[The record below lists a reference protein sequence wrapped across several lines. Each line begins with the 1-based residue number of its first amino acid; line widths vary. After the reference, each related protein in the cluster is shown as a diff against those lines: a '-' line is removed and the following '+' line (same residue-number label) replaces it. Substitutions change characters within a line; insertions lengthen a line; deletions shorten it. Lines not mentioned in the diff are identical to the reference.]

1 MQKNKLNKE
10 QEMAVKYGD
19 GPLLI
24 IAGAGTG
31 KTAVITHRIAYLIKQ
46 KKAKPEE
53 ILGLTFT
60 EKATQEMQDRVEN
73 LISENYAELWIS
85 TFHSFCRKLLRNY
98 GLDIGLSTDFR
109 LVNDTEAWLLVYKN
123 LDKFDLDYYKPLGD
137 PTKFIHSLLKHFSR
151 CKDEGI
157 LPEHYLKY
165 SDELRLNVNDI
176 PVGSKA
182 IKSKHKIELTCRQ
195 QEADRIKEIAN
206 AYHTYQQILLK
217 NNCLDF
223 GDLINYCLRLFE
235 QRPVILEKIRK
246 QFKYIL
252 IDEFQDTNFTQY
264 ELVKQLCSPKN
275 NIAVCADD
283 DQSIYKFR
291 GSCFNNV
298 LQFKK
303 DFPKAKEIVLKK
315 NYRSCQNIL
324 DLSYKF
330 IQFNN
335 PNRLECFINQTANN
349 SEKID
354 KKLKAEDKEQGI
366 IRYLSFKTMEQ
377 EINGVLDKIIKFLD
391 KDTSASF
398 NDFAILC
405 RTNQTAN
412 NFARALER
420 ANIPYQFLSSK
431 GLYSRPVILNIISY
445 FKLLNNYYEN
455 SSMHRLLS
463 MPCFNISTEDISK
476 ISQYSYRKAC
486 SIYEA
491 LEQLPLISD
500 VSQQSRQKINNILDL
515 IKKHSEIAKEKNIS
529 EIFVL
534 FLQDSGYLE
543 FLTKKQKMDIMR
555 ENLDLISQ
563 FYDKIKQF
571 EQEQIN
577 SKLRDFVEQIDME
590 IQSGEE
596 GAMESNPEKGPETIK
611 ILTIHSAKGLEFKY
625 VFLVNLVDQKFPT
638 RNRKEPIE
646 IPEKLMKQEIIEG
659 DIHLQEERRL
669 FFVAITRAKKVLFFT
684 SAKNYGTKRDK
695 KPSKFLIECGLKPIE
710 EKPKNNLKIVKQKIK
725 KNNFSEHLSIPKHF
739 SFTQL
744 MAFEKC
750 PLQYKFAHILKIP
763 VKGKPS
769 FTFGKTIHNT
779 LYEFVNKIAKNQNF
793 SQTELFVKTNN
804 KGKKSVDKKIAF
816 SELLEI
822 YKQNWKDEW
831 YDSKEQK
838 QKYYKKG
845 KELLKVFYNDFIK
858 INPKIKIIQDNP
870 ALEQSF
876 NLKIGDYNIRGKI
889 DRIDELGNGVKIIDY
904 KTGSMKE
911 KLLTPKGAPRKVQP
925 KNKEQ
930 LLIYQIAAQEVFN
943 LEPKELCFHYL
954 ENNKIISFLGT
965 EQEIKSIKEKIIRTI
980 EEIKKSEFN
989 PNPGWNCK
997 YCDYKD
1003 ICEFRKF

>member
-1 MQKNKLNKE
+1 MEKTRNNKLNKE

-60 EKATQEMQDRVEN
+60 DKATQEMRDRVEN

-85 TFHSFCRKLLRNY
+85 TFHSFCDRLLRNY

-109 LVNDTEAWLLVYKN
+109 LINPTQAWLLVYKN
-123 LDKFDLDYYKPLGD
+123 LDKFNLDYYKPLGD

-157 LPEHYLKY
+157 LPESYLEY
-165 SDELRLNVNDI
+165 SDEARLNLDDV

-182 IKSKHKIELTCRQ
+182 IKSKHKNELACAQ

-223 GDLINYCLRLFE
+223 GDLINYCLKMFE
-235 QRPVILEKIRK
+235 QRPIILEKIKK

-252 IDEFQDTNFTQY
+252 VDEFQDTNFTQY
-264 ELVKQLCSPKN
+264 ELVKQLCFPKN

-298 LQFKK
+298 LQFRK
-303 DFPKAKEIVLKK
+303 DFSKTKEIVLKR

-335 PNRLECFINQTANN
+335 PNRLECFINQTANDF
-349 SEKID
+349 EKID
-354 KKLKAEDKEQGI
+354 KKLLAKDNEQGI
-366 IRYLSFKTMEQ
+366 IQYLSFKTMEQ
-377 EINGVLDKIIKFLD
+377 EINGVVDKIMEFLD
-391 KDTSASF
+391 KDNLASF

-420 ANIPYQFLSSK
+420 ANMPYQFLSSK
-431 GLYSRPVILNIISY
+431 GLYSRPIILDIISY
-445 FKLLNNYYEN
+445 FKLLNNYYES
-455 SSMHRLLS
+455 SSMYRLIN
-463 MPCFNISTEDISK
+463 MPCFNISTQDIAK

-486 SIYEA
+486 SIYET

-500 VSQQSRQKINNILDL
+500 ISQENRQKINNILDL
-515 IKKHSEIAKEKNIS
+515 IKKHSKSAKEKNIS
-529 EIFVL
+529 EIFVI

-543 FLTKKQKMDIMR
+543 YLVKKQKPDMAR
-555 ENLDLISQ
+555 ESLDLISQ

-596 GAMESNPEKGPETIK
+596 GAIETNPEKGPETIK
-611 ILTIHSAKGLEFKY
+611 ILTVHSAKGLEFKY

-638 RNRKEPIE
+638 RNKKEPIE
-646 IPEKLMKQEIIEG
+646 IPEKLVKQEVVEG

-669 FFVAITRAKKVLFFT
+669 FYVAMTRAKKALFFT
-684 SAKNYGTKRDK
+684 SAKEYGTKRDK
-695 KPSKFLIECGLKPIE
+695 KPSRFLIECELEPIE
-710 EKPKNNLKIVKQKIK
+710 KEQKNNLKIINVKKK
-725 KNNFSEHLSIPKHF
+725 KNNFSKQLSIPKHF

-763 VKGKPS
+763 IKGKPS
-769 FTFGKTIHNT
+769 FTFGRTIHNT
-779 LYEFVNKIAKNQNF
+779 LHEFVNKLTRNQNL
-793 SQTELFVKTNN
+793 SQTSLFAKTNN
-804 KGKKSVDKKIAF
+804 KDKKFVDKKNRF
-816 SELLEI
+816 NELLEI

-845 KELLKVFYNDFIK
+845 KKLLKVFYNDFVK
-858 INPKIKIIQDNP
+858 NNPKIKIIQDNP

-889 DRIDELGNGVKIIDY
+889 DRIDELGDGVKIIDY
-904 KTGSMKE
+904 KTGAMKE
-911 KLLTPKGAPRKVQP
+911 KLLTPKGKPRKVQP

-943 LEPKELCFHYL
+943 LKPKELCFHYL
-954 ENNKIISFLGT
+954 EDNKNVCFLGT
-965 EQEIKSIKEKIIRTI
+965 EEEIKSIKEKII
-980 EEIKKSEFN
+980 
-989 PNPGWNCK
+989 
-997 YCDYKD
+997 
-1003 ICEFRKF
+1003 